1 VYEQY
6 FGLRERPFELTTDPR
21 YLVLSSSHKEAL
33 SNLSYGVATR
43 KGVTVIVGEVGS
55 GKTTLVRRT
64 LATTDARTRCVLL
77 MDPHVTPEDF
87 MLFLVRELGL
97 PDLEA
102 APRWRRRQELERHL
116 AQRWDAGD
124 ATALIIDEA
133 QSLSD
138 AMFEELRLL
147 TNLETDTAKLLPLLL
162 VGQPEL
168 ADRLNQP
175 ALRYLKQRV
184 ALRCVLRP
192 LDLQETATYIAARI
206 AVAGG
211 VGSQIFT
218 REAVTAIYQASQGLP
233 RAISVLCDNALLT
246 AFAAGRKPVSAQIIA
261 DVCKDFDCHAVPGT
275 FETSASAE
283 THPATEADGS
293 SEAVSP
299 NRVPGQPVVPEQMEH
314 AEGERE
320 LFGGIQRPRRFSL
333 FGATGR

>member
-1 VYEQY
+1 MYEQF

-21 YLVLSSSHKEAL
+21 FLFLSSSHKEAL

-43 KGVTVIVGEVGS
+43 KSVTVVVGEVGS

-64 LATTDARTRCVLL
+64 LATADARTRCVLL
-77 MDPHVTPEDF
+77 MDPHVTPEEF
-87 MLFLVRELGL
+87 LLFLIRELGI
-97 PDLEA
+97 PDLEL
-102 APRWRRRQELERHL
+102 APRWRKTQELERHL
-116 AQRWDAGD
+116 ARRWDAGE

-206 AVAGG
+206 VVAGG

-218 REAVTAIYQASQGLP
+218 REAVTLIHQASQGLP
-233 RAISVLCDNALLT
+233 RAISVLCDNALIT
-246 AFAAGRKPVSAQIIA
+246 AFAAGRKPVSSQIVA
-261 DVCKDFDCHAVPGT
+261 DVCKDFDCRATP
-275 FETSASAE
+275 ETSVSPE
-283 THPATEADGS
+283 TGVAQDVDEL
-293 SEAVSP
+293 SEAGSP
-299 NRVPGQPVVPEQMEH
+299 NPVEGGSTVPEPMEN
-314 AEGERE
+314 ADTDRE
-320 LFGGIQRPRRFSL
+320 MFGTMQRPRRFSL